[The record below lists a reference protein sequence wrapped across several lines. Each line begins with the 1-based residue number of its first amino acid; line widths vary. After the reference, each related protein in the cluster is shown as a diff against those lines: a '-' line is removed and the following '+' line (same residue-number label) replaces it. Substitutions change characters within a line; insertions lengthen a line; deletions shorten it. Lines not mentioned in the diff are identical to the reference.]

1 MGIAGAS
8 FPSQGDDMEVGIR
21 DRIRFQEDEIE
32 DSAKLRGDEAQ
43 ASLLARKHGH
53 PVLLV
58 HNTMPGT
65 LAGCHARAFGAAG
78 IPQVQALLEG
88 KLVLG
93 YAEVSQIREM
103 LGQIMRH
110 SARDPDPDMAAAI
123 LVRGYDATGR
133 RIRES

>member
-21 DRIRFQEDEIE
+21 DRVRFHRDEIE
-32 DSAKLRGDEAQ
+32 DSARLREDEAQ

-53 PVLLV
+53 PILLI
-58 HNTMPGT
+58 HNTLPGRM
-65 LAGCHARAFGAAG
+65 AGCHARAFGSAG
-78 IPQVQALLEG
+78 ISHVRALLEG

-93 YAEVSQIREM
+93 YPEVSQIREM

-110 SARDPDPDMAAAI
+110 SARDPDTDLAAAV